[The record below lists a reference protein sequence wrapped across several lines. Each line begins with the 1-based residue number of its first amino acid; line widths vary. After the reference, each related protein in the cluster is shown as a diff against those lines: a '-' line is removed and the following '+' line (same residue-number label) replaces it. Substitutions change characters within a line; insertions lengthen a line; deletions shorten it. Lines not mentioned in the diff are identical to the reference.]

1 MTETTIVQRTL
12 GSALMTTASTVTSCR
27 RGRNVHATALLA
39 LRRARGEVHPG
50 ERRWVARREQIGE
63 RRSEVRLNVL
73 WDILIIVA
81 AVAAAVAAMLLVRRR
96 APGGGYFSDSDRAS
110 GVFGVLATGF
120 AIFAGFVIFLA
131 FSSYDK
137 SRSGAEQEAMTV
149 AQQYQTAQ
157 FLPSALSGR
166 VTGQLI
172 CYGRSVVG
180 QEWPQMQA
188 GTAQEA
194 INPWTI
200 ALFKSM
206 KSAAPKTA
214 TEQSAYDRFFE
225 QTTLREDARR
235 DRLHGSEGIIPVSLW
250 AILFLLAGVLFV
262 YVLFYADSAE
272 RARAQAMMIG
282 SATLA
287 LVVTLLAIYSLN
299 HPYSGVGS
307 IRPVAMERSLRVL
320 DQARTALGDT
330 TTLPCNSTGFAR

>member
-1 MTETTIVQRTL
+1 
-12 GSALMTTASTVTSCR
+12 
-27 RGRNVHATALLA
+27 
-39 LRRARGEVHPG
+39 
-50 ERRWVARREQIGE
+50 
-63 RRSEVRLNVL
+63 LNIL

-81 AVAAAVAAMLLVRRR
+81 ADAAAIATMLLVRRR
-96 APGGGYFSDSDRAS
+96 APAGGYFSDSDRAS

-157 FLPSALSGR
+157 LLPIAVSGR

-172 CYGRSVVG
+172 CYGRSVVR

-188 GTAQEA
+188 GTAGEA
-194 INPWTI
+194 INPWAV

-206 KSAAPKTA
+206 QSAKPKTA
-214 TEQSAYDRFFE
+214 TEQSAYDRFFD

-235 DRLHGSEGIIPVSLW
+235 DRLHGSEGIIPISLW

-272 RARAQAMMIG
+272 RARSQAMMIG
-282 SATLA
+282 SATTA
-287 LVVTLLAIYSLN
+287 LIVTLLAIYSLN

-320 DQARTALGDT
+320 DQARVALGDT
-330 TTLPCNSTGFAR
+330 APLPCNSAGLAR

>member
-1 MTETTIVQRTL
+1 L
-12 GSALMTTASTVTSCR
+12 D
-27 RGRNVHATALLA
+27 
-39 LRRARGEVHPG
+39 
-50 ERRWVARREQIGE
+50 
-63 RRSEVRLNVL
+63 VL

-81 AVAAAVAAMLLVRRR
+81 AVAAAIATMLLVRRR
-96 APGGGYFSDSDRAS
+96 APAGGYFSDSDRAS

-137 SRSGAEQEAMTV
+137 SRSGAEQEATTV

-157 FLPSALSGR
+157 LLPASVSGP

-172 CYGRSVVG
+172 CYGRSVVS

-188 GTAQEA
+188 GTAGDT
-194 INPWTI
+194 INPWAI

-206 KSAAPKTA
+206 RSAVPKAA

-225 QTTLREDARR
+225 QTTLREDGRR
-235 DRLHGSEGIIPVSLW
+235 DRLHGAEGVIPVSLW
-250 AILFLLAGVLFV
+250 AILILLAGVLFV

-299 HPYSGVGS
+299 RPYSGVGS
-307 IRPVAMERSLRVL
+307 IRPAAMQRSLRVL

-330 TTLPCNSTGFAR
+330 APLPCNSAGATRS